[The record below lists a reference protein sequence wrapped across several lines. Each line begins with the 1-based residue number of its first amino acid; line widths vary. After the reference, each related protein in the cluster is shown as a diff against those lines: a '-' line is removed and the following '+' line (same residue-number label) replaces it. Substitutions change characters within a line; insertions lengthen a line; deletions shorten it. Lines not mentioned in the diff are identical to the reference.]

1 MSFTKLLTL
10 SVLVVAGLSIVACS
24 KSSST
29 VAGANSAGVKEV
41 AGHSHDGWWCDEHG
55 VPEEECAQCNTKLV
69 ADFKAKG
76 NWCEKHNRPDTHCFI
91 CHPEK
96 QAEYAALYEAK
107 YGKSPPKPEAGV
119 ETPAQE
125 AAPKTT

>member
-1 MSFTKLLTL
+1 MSLKKLLAS
-10 SVLVVAGLSIVACS
+10 SVLVVVGLSIVACS

-29 VAGANSAGVKEV
+29 GSAANSAGVKEV
-41 AGHSHDGWWCDEHG
+41 AGHSHEGWWCDEHG
-55 VPEEECAQCNTKLV
+55 VPEDECAQCNTKLV

-96 QAEYAALYEAK
+96 EAEFAALYEAK
-107 YGKSPPKPEAGV
+107 YGKKPPKPENGS
-119 ETPAQE
+119 EQPAQE